1 MTDEELIKRR
11 DAVAVLVKAQIAS
24 CTCQVKTPDPD
35 WHLHNCRYRILRDA
49 EAMIEHVPSVAT
61 MPTGT
66 DTTTWNA
73 AIRAAADAMLP
84 TIIDFRGSLYEPA
97 LNAAMGRILA
107 LLKP

>member
-1 MTDEELIKRR
+1 MTGEELIKRR

-24 CTCQVKTPDPD
+24 CTCQVKTPDPE

-73 AIRAAADAMLP
+73 AIQAAAKMADEGMDSHKA
-84 TIIDFRGSLYEPA
+84 I
-97 LNAAMGRILA
+97 AADIRT